1 MYEFNLRLSE
11 RAVSLTLSFSLS
23 ALKMSSKRNIGDPK
37 YLKKRIPQNPKYQ
50 HVRSKLDT
58 GSSLTKYME
67 RLEDLKRN
75 YRYKKDELFK
85 RLKVTTFAQLLLQVA
100 SVSDLNESMMDEEP
114 TLEDVASESAGG
126 DGVSDRT
133 DGSSRSGPRPVQ
145 LPDTDDSGDATFSP
159 RSTLQSV
166 ISGVGEL
173 DMERDEW
180 RSENFTRPSAPAPA
194 PALCAAVR
202 PYPECP
208 YLLLDVRDRDLYD
221 QCHIISAH
229 SYPIATLSR
238 TMNPYTKE
246 VLDYRNAQGKIII
259 LYDEDERIA
268 GQAATIMCERGFEN
282 LFMLSGGLKV
292 IAQKFPEG
300 LTTGSFPQTCLS
312 SPNGSS
318 ARKRSTPR
326 QTQKPAENK
335 WRFTSDDLNNIQ
347 LFLDEALVPS
357 ASSSRLSTRMSTSSA
372 SSKISSARSSRLGSD
387 SARSQSTRPWK

>member
-1 MYEFNLRLSE
+1 
-11 RAVSLTLSFSLS
+11 
-23 ALKMSSKRNIGDPK
+23 
-37 YLKKRIPQNPKYQ
+37 
-50 HVRSKLDT
+50 
-58 GSSLTKYME
+58 ME

-114 TLEDVASESAGG
+114 TLEDVASETAGG

-159 RSTLQSV
+159 RSTLQ
-166 ISGVGEL
+166 
-173 DMERDEW
+173 
-180 RSENFTRPSAPAPA
+180 
-194 PALCAAVR
+194 
-202 PYPECP
+202 
-208 YLLLDVRDRDLYD
+208 
-221 QCHIISAH
+221 
-229 SYPIATLSR
+229 
-238 TMNPYTKE
+238 
-246 VLDYRNAQGKIII
+246 RNAQGKIII

-282 LFMLSGGLKV
+282 LFMLSGGKISTRLKV

-326 QTQKPAENK
+326 QPQKPAENK

-357 ASSSRLSTRMSTSSA
+357 ANSSRLSTRMSTSSA